1 MKLTYIGIGNVE
13 LQSLSID
20 ALLDRQAMC
29 MGITNYLWKATENRH
44 FTQTELDLLELVS
57 NDYFRC
63 GELLIE
69 KWDEMF
75 VL

>member
-1 MKLTYIGIGNVE
+1 MKPTYTGIGGVD

-20 ALLDRQAMC
+20 ALLERQSVC

-44 FTQTELDLLELVS
+44 FTQTELDLLDLVS
-57 NDYFRC
+57 NDYFHC
-63 GELLIE
+63 GELIIQ

-75 VL
+75 IR